1 MIHRIYASDKRFK
14 AVSFTAGL
22 NVILAE
28 MNKGSSEKDSRN
40 GLGKTTLINVMHFCF
55 GSDLNKKYLPVDS
68 IEDWVFYIEFDL
80 SGSKVIAGRGINA
93 PGIVK
98 IEGDCSNF
106 PLPVEIDED
115 GGFNYY
121 KISDWKKLL
130 GISLFGL
137 TSTSRT
143 KYIPSFRNLISY
155 FLRSGIDA
163 YSKPFIYFR
172 SQPPWN
178 IQVHNAYLLGLN
190 WDHASATQEI
200 KDKSKAIKSL
210 NDAIKT
216 GIISSQGE
224 LEAERVS
231 LQSAL
236 DKEKI
241 ALESFHVH
249 PQYKDI
255 QDKANSLT
263 QNIHGLSNK
272 NLVLNRKLERY
283 EESVRSEHA
292 PDNDVVSNLYEE
304 AGLHFGEAV
313 KKTLDEAKVFHDQ
326 IVQNRKLFLEA
337 EIQEIKN
344 SINANDDLIKSSIT
358 DRADLLKILKTQGA
372 LDEFVLLQERVVEKK
387 SELENIK
394 SKIAEIQEMSARKK
408 EVKAEKIELET
419 KLQRD
424 YEQSRPLWEKA
435 VSQFNE
441 NSLALYNESGNLI
454 INVSDNGYS
463 FDVEIP
469 RSSSEGVG
477 KMKIFC
483 YDLMLVNS
491 FSKSNK
497 INFLVHDSTIFDGV
511 DSRQVAHALEYAHKI
526 GIEDNLQY
534 ICVFNSDKL
543 PTEYFSEGFKISD
556 FVRLTLHDQKPQ
568 DSLMGFRYNET

>member
-28 MNKGSSEKDSRN
+28 MNQESSEKDSRN

-55 GSDLNKKYLPVDS
+55 GSDLKKKNLPVDN
-68 IEDWVFYIEFDL
+68 IEDWIFYIEFDL
-80 SGSKVIAGRGINA
+80 SGSKVIAGRGINDT
-93 PGIVK
+93 GIIK

-115 GGFNYY
+115 GGFDYY
-121 KISDWKKLL
+121 KILDWKKLL

-137 TSTSRT
+137 TSTSR
-143 KYIPSFRNLISY
+143 KKHIPSFRALISY

-190 WDHASATQEI
+190 WDHVSATQEI

-210 NDAIKT
+210 NDAVNT

-241 ALESFHVH
+241 ALDSFHVH

-263 QNIHGLSNK
+263 QTIHDLSNK
-272 NLVLNRKLERY
+272 DLVLNRKLERY
-283 EESVRSEHA
+283 EESVRSEHS
-292 PDNDVVSNLYEE
+292 PDNNVVTDLYEE
-304 AGLHFGEAV
+304 AGLYFGEAV

-326 IVQNRKLFLEA
+326 IVQNRKLFLET

-344 SINANDDLIKSSIT
+344 SINTNDDLIKSSMAK
-358 DRADLLKILKTQGA
+358 RADLLKILKTQGA
-372 LDEFVLLQERVVEKK
+372 LDEFSLLQERVVEKK

-394 SKIAEIQEMSARKK
+394 SKISAIQEMTSRKK

-424 YEQSRPLWEKA
+424 YEQSRPLWEKSVA
-435 VSQFNE
+435 KFNE

-454 INVSDNGYS
+454 IDVSDNGYS

-477 KMKIFC
+477 RMKIFC
-483 YDLMLVNS
+483 YDLMLVEL
-491 FSKSNK
+491 FSKRDK

-511 DSRQVAHALEYAHKI
+511 DSRQVAHALEYAHKT
-526 GIEDNLQY
+526 GIEDDFQY
-534 ICVFNSDKL
+534 ICAFNSDQL

-556 FVRLTLHDQKPQ
+556 FVRLKLHDKNPQ
-568 DSLMGFRYNET
+568 DSLMGFKYNET